1 MLLISS
7 MNMLNAQP
15 EEAKTQIREMED
27 GAAKAAMG
35 ASSSYFCSNLTK

>member
-15 EEAKTQIREMED
+15 VEAKTQTHEMED
-27 GAAKAAMG
+27 GVSKAAMG